1 MSMKS
6 KYDTNTSLTLKTGI
20 MFVEGRTILLGKIRR
35 SKTTLLGFVILLTL
49 VGPPN
54 NWVC

>member
-1 MSMKS
+1 MKS

-49 VGPPN
+49 VGGPPN